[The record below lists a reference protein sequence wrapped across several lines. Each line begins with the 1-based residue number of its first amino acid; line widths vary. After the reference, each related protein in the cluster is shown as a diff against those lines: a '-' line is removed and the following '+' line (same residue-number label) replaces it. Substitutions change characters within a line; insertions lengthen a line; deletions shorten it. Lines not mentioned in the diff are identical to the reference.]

1 MAANPIHVDHVRR
14 HLDDAFSEYIYI
26 DDIKKLPEEKLQ
38 EARRSRALAALAVQY
53 LTKCS
58 ESDAAMSVI
67 DGKDDN
73 GIDAIAWDLDA
84 AHLYLVQAKW
94 SEQGKAGLNLEA
106 AGKLERGL
114 RLITDRRHELFNAR
128 YQELVDYIDLVVD
141 QPRFKVTL
149 VPILMG
155 TADID
160 PRASGPI
167 TDVVAELNSVHDCAR
182 VEYLRIPEIHRM
194 VADGVHSRPID
205 LKIHLEHSACV
216 SDPYLAYYGCV
227 SAEEL
232 AGWYDEHRERL
243 FDKNLRDALS
253 GSDVNASLH
262 RTLANEPDNFWYFNN
277 GITVLCKNIER
288 SGRGAL
294 RYSGSASLLLEGASV
309 VNGAQTVS
317 TIFRAVREDPETAGS
332 ALVWVRAIQLEE
344 DGFAERVTETN
355 NTQNAVDLRDFAAL
369 DPTQKRLRDDFR
381 SMDLTYI
388 VKRGEREI
396 DPKDGCDIEEAAH
409 ALAAATRTT
418 SAIVE
423 AHRDPNKLW
432 QREQGG
438 LYQQLFHPRIKE
450 IRVWRTVRLYRD
462 ALHRGQDRESGLEK
476 RAKGFAKNMSHLVI
490 HVVLRHL
497 IDETIER
504 HDQEWDRL
512 VRSKVPEV
520 TDRVLDFLIAE
531 ADRRYVSYFPASLAN
546 SFERCRELAAAAASY
561 LAGDGPAPALPPEY
575 TGDVSRPRSE
585 TAVRTIYNYQAIE
598 PGTKIEFRAQT
609 ARERK
614 LINHWINADPTRRFA
629 SYVPSKSKVL
639 RWEYDGETYTAT
651 GLTNK
656 IWREATGK
664 EDRSIQGTLYWY
676 VPERGTLVDIAEEA
690 RRSHDGSE
698 AS

>member
-1 MAANPIHVDHVRR
+1 
-14 HLDDAFSEYIYI
+14 
-26 DDIKKLPEEKLQ
+26 
-38 EARRSRALAALAVQY
+38 
-53 LTKCS
+53 
-58 ESDAAMSVI
+58 MSVI

-94 SEQGKAGLNLEA
+94 SEQGKASLNAEA

-114 RLITDRRHELFNAR
+114 RLITDRRHEQFNAR

-141 QPRFKVTL
+141 QPRFKLTL
-149 VPILMG
+149 VPVLMG
-155 TADID
+155 TASID
-160 PRASGPI
+160 DRAAAPI

-182 VEYLRIPEIHRM
+182 IEYLRIPEIHRI
-194 VADGVHSRPID
+194 VADGVHSRPVD
-205 LKIHLEHSACV
+205 LKVHLESSACV
-216 SDPYLAYYGCV
+216 TDPYLAYYGCV

-262 RTLANEPDNFWYFNN
+262 RTLVSEPDHFWYFNN
-277 GITVLCKNIER
+277 GVTVLCKNIER

-317 TIFRAVREDPETAGS
+317 TAFRAVRENPETAGS
-332 ALVWVRAIQLEE
+332 ALIWIRAIQLEE

-381 SMDLTYI
+381 SMNLTYV

-396 DPKDGCDIEEAAH
+396 DPEKGCDIEEAAH
-409 ALAAATRTT
+409 ALAAAAKNTDV
-418 SAIVE
+418 IVD

-432 QREQGG
+432 LREQGG
-438 LYQQLFHPRIKE
+438 RYQQLFHSRIKE
-450 IRVWRTVRLYRD
+450 IRIWRTVQLYRA
-462 ALHRGQDRESGLEK
+462 ALRQVKKRESGLEK
-476 RAKGFAKNMSHLVI
+476 RAKGFAKNMNQLVV

-497 IDETIER
+497 VDETIER
-504 HDQEWDRL
+504 PGEEWNHE
-512 VRSKVPEV
+512 VRSKVPTT

-531 ADRRYVSYFPASLAN
+531 ADRRYGNYFPASLAN
-546 SFERCRELAAAAASY
+546 SFERCRELALAASAH
-561 LAGDGPAPALPPEY
+561 LATDGPAPELLPEY
-575 TGDVSRPRSE
+575 TGKVSRPRSE
-585 TAVRTIYNYQAIE
+585 TAVRTIYNYEAIE

-614 LINHWINADPTRRFA
+614 LLNKWFNADPTRRFA
-629 SYVPSKSKVL
+629 SYVPAKSKVL
-639 RWEYDGETYTAT
+639 RWEHDDATYTAT

-676 VPERGTLVDIAEEA
+676 VAGRGTLVDIAEEA
-690 RRSHDGSE
+690 RRDHDGSD

>member
-14 HLDDAFSEYIYI
+14 HLDEALIPYIHL
-26 DDIKKLPEEKLQ
+26 DDIKNLPDDKLT
-38 EARRSRALAALAVQY
+38 EAGRSRALAALAVQY

-94 SEQGKAGLNLEA
+94 SEQGKASLNAEA

-114 RLITDRRHELFNAR
+114 RLITDRRHEQFNAR

-155 TADID
+155 TANVDA
-160 PRASGPI
+160 RAAGPI

-182 VEYLRIPEIHRM
+182 VEYLRLPEIHRI
-194 VADGVHSRPID
+194 VADGIHSRPVD
-205 LKIHLEHSACV
+205 LKVHLENSACV

-262 RTLANEPDNFWYFNN
+262 RTLVNEPDNFWYFNN

-294 RYSGSASLLLEGASV
+294 RYSGAASLLLEGASV

-317 TIFRAVREDPETAGS
+317 TIFRAVRENPETAGS
-332 ALVWVRAIQLEE
+332 ALIWIRAVQLEE

-381 SMDLTYI
+381 SMNLTYI

-396 DPKDGCDIEEAAH
+396 DPEKGCDIEEAAH
-409 ALAAATRTT
+409 ALAAAARTT
-418 SAIVE
+418 DVLVDV
-423 AHRDPNKLW
+423 HRDPNKLW
-432 QREQGG
+432 LREQGG
-438 LYQQLFHPRIKE
+438 RYQQLFHPKIRE
-450 IRVWRTVRLYRD
+450 IRVWRTVRL
-462 ALHRGQDRESGLEK
+462 HREAQRRISERESGLEK
-476 RAKGFAKNMSHLVI
+476 RAKGFAKHMSQLVT

-497 IDETIER
+497 VDETIER
-504 HDQEWDRL
+504 PGDEWEHEVL
-512 VRSKVPEV
+512 TKVPAT

-531 ADRRYVSYFPASLAN
+531 ADRRYVNYFPASLAN
-546 SFERCRELAAAAASY
+546 SFERCRELALAAADY
-561 LAGDGPAPALPPEY
+561 LAADAPAPVLPPEY
-575 TGDVSRPRSE
+575 RGEVSKPRSE
-585 TAVRTIYNYQAIE
+585 TAVKTIYNYEAIE
-598 PGTKIEFRAQT
+598 PDTKLEFRAQT

-614 LINHWINADPTRRFA
+614 LVNHWLNADQTRRFA
-629 SYVPSKSKVL
+629 KYVPSKTKVL
-639 RWEYDGETYTAT
+639 LWEHDGLAYTAT

-664 EDRSIQGTLYWY
+664 GDRSIQGTLYWY
-676 VPERGTLVDIAEEA
+676 VPGRGSLVDIAEEA
-690 RRSHDGSE
+690 RRDHDGSD

>member
-1 MAANPIHVDHVRR
+1 MAANPIHVEHVRR
-14 HLDDAFSEYIYI
+14 HLDEALVPHI
-26 DDIKKLPEEKLQ
+26 DIEDIKNLPEENLA

-58 ESDAAMSVI
+58 ETDAAMSVI

-94 SEQGKAGLNLEA
+94 SKDGKASLNAEA

-114 RLITDRRHELFNAR
+114 RLITDRRHEEFNAR

-155 TADID
+155 TANID
-160 PRASGPI
+160 ERAAGPI

-182 VEYLRIPEIHRM
+182 VEYLRLPEIHRI
-194 VADGVHSRPID
+194 VADGVHTRPVD
-205 LKIHLEHSACV
+205 LKVHLENSACV
-216 SDPYLAYYGCV
+216 SEPYLAYYGCV

-232 AGWYDEHRERL
+232 ASWYDEHRDRL
-243 FDKNLRDALS
+243 FDKNLRDALN

-262 RTLANEPDNFWYFNN
+262 HTLVNEPDNFWYFNN

-294 RYSGSASLLLEGASV
+294 RYSGSANLLLEGASV

-317 TIFRAVREDPETAGS
+317 TIFRAVRENPETAGS
-332 ALVWVRAIQLEE
+332 ALVWIRAVQLEE
-344 DGFAERVTETN
+344 NGFAERVTETN

-381 SMDLTYI
+381 SMNLTYI

-396 DPKDGCDIEEAAH
+396 DPDKGCDIEEAAH
-409 ALAAATRTT
+409 ALAAAARTT
-418 SAIVE
+418 DVIVDV
-423 AHRDPNKLW
+423 HRDPNKLW
-432 QREQGG
+432 LREQGG
-438 LYQQLFHPRIKE
+438 RYSQLFHPKIRE
-450 IRVWRTVRLYRD
+450 IRVWRTVRLYRGTQ
-462 ALHRGQDRESGLEK
+462 RRISERESGLEK
-476 RAKGFAKNMSHLVI
+476 RAKGFAKNLGHLVA

-497 IDETIER
+497 VDETIER
-504 HDQEWDRL
+504 PGREWVDKTL
-512 VRSKVPEV
+512 SKVSV
-520 TDRVLDFLIAE
+520 TTDRVLDFLIAE
-531 ADRRYVSYFPASLAN
+531 ADRRYVNYFPASLAN
-546 SFERCRELAAAAASY
+546 SFERCRELALAAADH
-561 LAGDGPAPALPPEY
+561 LAADGPAPVLSPEY
-575 TGDVSRPRSE
+575 RGDVTKPRSE
-585 TAVRTIYNYQAIE
+585 TAAKTIYNYEAIE
-598 PGTKIEFRAQT
+598 PDTKLEFRALT

-614 LINHWINADPTRRFA
+614 LVNHWLNTDQTRRFA
-629 SYVPSKSKVL
+629 KYIPSKTKIL
-639 RWEYDGETYTAT
+639 LWEHDGLAYTAT

-664 EDRSIQGTLYWY
+664 SDRAIQGTLYWY
-676 VPERGTLVDIAEEA
+676 VPGRGSLADIAEEA
-690 RRSHDGSE
+690 RRDHDGSD